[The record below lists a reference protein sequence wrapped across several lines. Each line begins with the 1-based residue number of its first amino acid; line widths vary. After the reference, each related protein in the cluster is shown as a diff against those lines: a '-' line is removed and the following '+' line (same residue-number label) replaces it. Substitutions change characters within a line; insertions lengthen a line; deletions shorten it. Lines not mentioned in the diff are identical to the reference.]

1 MLMQK
6 SICVHSGA
14 LSTHIP
20 GESICNDTKLIKIRP
35 KYFNVLHRIKRRL
48 ELTLYTSLAQSRI
61 YFWPMQSHDTTNVMI
76 YLIGELDIFENQRF
90 FILFINMGYLA
101 CFIQNDITSNNLI
114 GLREGQYKTTCMGH
128 SSDLYERAKCRSG
141 LFSQ

>member
-1 MLMQK
+1 
-6 SICVHSGA
+6 
-14 LSTHIP
+14 
-20 GESICNDTKLIKIRP
+20 
-35 KYFNVLHRIKRRL
+35 
-48 ELTLYTSLAQSRI
+48 
-61 YFWPMQSHDTTNVMI
+61 MQSHDTTNVMI

-101 CFIQNDITSNNLI
+101 CFIPNDITSNNLI

-141 LFSQ
+141 FNSIDMETLSTSEEGMGSINHFQMPFVYNAFLAVVLVVTCLFSQ